1 MSNHNSKSPIK
12 LRHLDHPDFM
22 VLARDSI
29 LRSLGGLLGP
39 KYGAIFVDE
48 LLSDFME
55 ASFQMPKAN
64 TLSSSNDL
72 FAGWLH
78 EWIGSLIVTREVL
91 RGSFSVT
98 PVVTPAPDK
107 REKRR
112 KRILLSLASSIV
124 PLLVGSSLWNL
135 PLDNRR
141 DLINSIATD
150 NNGTALSPQTLQ
162 RNRILVILLMELIG
176 TFCQLLGPDLKEVLV
191 TVFYPIVEKTTRR
204 GHKTS
209 SHIIHQTGL
218 STLRIMSLSYGFD
231 DIEDLIHAEQNRL
244 VSAMIGRLRLPG
256 GSRIPNTRD
265 EAEEIFSVT
274 KTSIWLL
281 EMINRKIEATNGS
294 ANTEENDEEEFVGA
308 KSSAIMDLIAL
319 LNYRLDHLFL
329 QKVMTDADIETVC
342 SLHKAF
348 FNCFLHLFN
357 VDKEKTYSYQMK
369 NLEKDSKEP
378 WLDLL
383 SQFRKRPPLGT
394 EAFDISD
401 EANNENEGNLL
412 DFSKSDI
419 DLFAKLIARDCYLL
433 SYQNLES
440 RISSCDALTI
450 AFKFLAFV
458 GSEHD
463 DPTDDRNVIR
473 NTILRQGAD
482 SWPSIRARLKSLSEI
497 ILQSY
502 SNRGSNVVLV
512 LHQSSRE
519 QKKYEDI
526 GTQRIFLSKLF
537 QLIAVM
543 CECSGDFFVD
553 RFRNDVWPCMARH
566 LEYLLQELQRQ
577 REAHSSSDRI
587 VFEQKFNK
595 AIRNPMIESTAK
607 GNELSTITL
616 SERRLSFKISD
627 TQEQLIVSILRC
639 LNRIL
644 EQEECG
650 KALEKLLG
658 SIGSTILPL
667 LDVED
672 QPKIQEMSMDC
683 IRSIVKIDSD
693 VLRRPLIELSGTKIQ
708 ACPLK
713 FRRDLS
719 GVGEISGNSIAVG
732 DKGGV
737 FSHRCRELLVFA
749 DSLPEQAIS

>member
-1 MSNHNSKSPIK
+1 MTPMSNHNSKSPIK

-29 LRSLGGLLGP
+29 LRSLGRLLGP

-64 TLSSSNDL
+64 AQSSSNDL

-78 EWIGSLIVTREVL
+78 EWIGSLIVAREVL

-98 PVVTPAPDK
+98 PMVMSSSDK

-112 KRILLSLASSIV
+112 KRILLSLASSIL
-124 PLLVGSSLWNL
+124 PLLVDCSLWNL
-135 PLDNRR
+135 PLDNRL
-141 DLINSIATD
+141 DLTD
-150 NNGTALSPQTLQ
+150 NITANDNGTILSPQTLQ
-162 RNRILVILLMELIG
+162 RNQILVILLMELIG
-176 TFCQLLGPDLKEVLV
+176 TFSQLLGDDLKEVLV
-191 TVFYPIVEKTTRR
+191 TVFYPIVEKTTRS

-209 SHIIHQTGL
+209 SNIIHQTGL
-218 STLRIMSLSYGFD
+218 STMRIMSLSYGFEET
-231 DIEDLIHAEQNRL
+231 EDLIHAEQNRL

-256 GSRIPNTRD
+256 GSRIPKTRD
-265 EAEEIFSVT
+265 EAEEIISVT

-281 EMINRKIEATNGS
+281 EMINRKVKPINGS
-294 ANTEENDEEEFVGA
+294 TNTEENNDDSAGQ

-329 QKVMTDADIETVC
+329 QKVMTDADVETMS
-342 SLHKAF
+342 SLHKEF
-348 FNCFLHLFN
+348 FSYFLHLFN
-357 VDKEKTYSYQMK
+357 VDEEKIYSYQMK
-369 NLEKDSKEP
+369 NLEKDSKDP

-383 SQFRKRPPLGT
+383 SQFRKHHPIDT
-394 EAFDISD
+394 EAFDVGD
-401 EANNENEGNLL
+401 EATNENEGNLL

-419 DLFAKLIARDCYLL
+419 ELFAKLIARDCYLL
-433 SYQNLES
+433 SYQKLES

-463 DPTDDRNVIR
+463 DPSDDRNIIR
-473 NTILRQGAD
+473 NTILRQVAD
-482 SWPSIRARLKSLSEI
+482 SWPSIRARLKSLSEV

-502 SNRGSNVVLV
+502 SNRGSNIVLI
-512 LHQSSRE
+512 LHQSNRE

-577 REAHSSSDRI
+577 REVHSSSGS
-587 VFEQKFNK
+587 K
-595 AIRNPMIESTAK
+595 ATRNPMLESTAK
-607 GNELSTITL
+607 GNELSTVNS

-683 IRSIVKIDSD
+683 TRSIVKIDSD
-693 VLRRPLIELSGTKIQ
+693 VLRRPLMELSGTKIQ

-719 GVGEISGNSIAVG
+719 GAGEISGNSLSLSAG
-732 DKGGV
+732 DKRGV
-737 FSHRCRELLVFA
+737 ISHRCRELLVFA